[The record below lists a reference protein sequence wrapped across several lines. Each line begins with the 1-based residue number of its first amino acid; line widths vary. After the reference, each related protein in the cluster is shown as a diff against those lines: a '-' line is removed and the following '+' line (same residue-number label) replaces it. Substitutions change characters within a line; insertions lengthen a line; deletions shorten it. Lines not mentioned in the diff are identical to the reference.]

1 MSTKKTIE
9 EKKEEIIKS
18 YLSTPQGRMKLAQ
31 SMANP
36 IRGRIT
42 RRMKLAQSMANP
54 IRGRITPILI
64 CPVCDQMINDIFE
77 HSKEFEDDEH
87 KTLSVVGG

>member
-42 RRMKLAQSMANP
+42 PSLNMQLL
-54 IRGRITPILI
+54 RIQPLI

-87 KTLSVVGG
+87 KILSVVGG

>member
-42 RRMKLAQSMANP
+42 PS
-54 IRGRITPILI
+54 LI

-87 KTLSVVGG
+87 KILSVVGG